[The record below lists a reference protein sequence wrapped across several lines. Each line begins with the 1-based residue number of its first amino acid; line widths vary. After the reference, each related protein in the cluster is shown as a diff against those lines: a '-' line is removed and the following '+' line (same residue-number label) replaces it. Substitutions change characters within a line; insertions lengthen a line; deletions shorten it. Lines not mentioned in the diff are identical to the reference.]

1 MCSNS
6 RYLNRDRLETLVL
19 EMVSEVVLEKGHLE
33 QYYQK
38 CLEEYNRNQGEREEE
53 LKRLRQQLQEKDDPE
68 KLKAVREKQ
77 KEYMREYRKL

>member
-1 MCSNS
+1 M
-6 RYLNRDRLETLVL
+6 
-19 EMVSEVVLEKGHLE
+19 
-33 QYYQK
+33 
-38 CLEEYNRNQGEREEE
+38 GEREEE